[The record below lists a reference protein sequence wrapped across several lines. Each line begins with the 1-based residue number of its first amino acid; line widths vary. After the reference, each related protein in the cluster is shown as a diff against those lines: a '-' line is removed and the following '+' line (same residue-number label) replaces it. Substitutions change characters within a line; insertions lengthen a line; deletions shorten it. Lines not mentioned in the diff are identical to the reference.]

1 MIMISS
7 ALNLQKRHA
16 NPTGATRSNSF
27 WGLATVVVALLILYS
42 QLPLGTALQ
51 FGGDEGYELIT
62 GFLMSKGFLLYKQ
75 IWNDQPPLLV
85 LWLSWAFK
93 IWGPS
98 LLAARLLAA
107 GFGLVLFGTF
117 FQLVSQRA
125 GRWSAFLAV
134 FFLVA
139 SPAIL
144 ELSVSVMQEVP
155 TFGTALVSALL
166 LFRWCKGPHW
176 GWLLASG
183 IVMGVALEIKLTAM
197 LVVPAMLVEIALT
210 GQAVHNQSRRKIAAL
225 NAVQWAMPVGITFAV
240 IGLIWGGG
248 SFQSSY
254 KSHFAEH
261 PLYGMERPEDFPL
274 PVSVFFDHAEC
285 VVAAAAG
292 VVFAVRQRRL
302 REFAFPLVMFLTAL
316 GVHAVHR
323 PWWMYYYLH
332 LAIPMAWLAGYAV
345 SEIIKTFTRL
355 FSKTE
360 TPQAR
365 RAAPREIAHPGL
377 KLSSPKTWKG
387 LVLCVFAA
395 LILVRSERRL
405 EAGVENLQAR
415 IRADADPVLAKMKEY
430 AGRTRWV
437 YVQYGNETYPFHA
450 QLPMP
455 PEIAVVTLKR
465 FWSDQISIKEI
476 VETCRRYQVEQL
488 LLKRT
493 QPGEDWNELLQ
504 GYRVVYEGKDYVLY
518 VATRI
523 SPQ

>member
-1 MIMISS
+1 MITISS
-7 ALNLQKRHA
+7 ALNVQKRHA
-16 NPTGATRSNSF
+16 NSTGATRSNSL
-27 WGLATVVVALLILYS
+27 WRLATVVVALLILYS

-166 LFRWCKGPHW
+166 LFRWCKRPHW

-183 IVMGVALEIKLTAM
+183 VVMGVALEIKLTAM

-210 GQAVHNQSRRKIAAL
+210 GQAARNQSWRKIAML
-225 NAVQWAMPVGITFAV
+225 NAVQWAMVTGITFAV

-302 REFAFPLVMFLTAL
+302 REFSFPLVMFLTAL

-332 LAIPMAWLAGYAV
+332 LAIPMAWLAGFAV
-345 SEIIKTFTRL
+345 SEIIKIFTRL
-355 FSKTE
+355 LSKTGPNTKTE
-360 TPQAR
+360 THQGR
-365 RAAPREIAHPGL
+365 RAA
-377 KLSSPKTWKG
+377 
-387 LVLCVFAA
+387 
-395 LILVRSERRL
+395 L
-405 EAGVENLQAR
+405 E
-415 IRADADPVLAKMKEY
+415 K
-430 AGRTRWV
+430 
-437 YVQYGNETYPFHA
+437 
-450 QLPMP
+450 
-455 PEIAVVTLKR
+455 
-465 FWSDQISIKEI
+465 
-476 VETCRRYQVEQL
+476 
-488 LLKRT
+488 
-493 QPGEDWNELLQ
+493 
-504 GYRVVYEGKDYVLY
+504 
-518 VATRI
+518 
-523 SPQ
+523 